1 MGIAALKPEDVTI
14 FALHSSK
21 TGEQDIGTKEI
32 DRLHRNKGLLCI
44 GYHYVIRKDGTVETG
59 RPLTQRGVHLED
71 RNHCSIGICMVGN
84 GTSNVAQETGLVEL
98 LDTLDLQFP
107 NAVLED
113 YI

>member
-21 TGEQDIGTKEI
+21 TGEQDIGVKEI

-44 GYHYVIRKDGTVETG
+44 GYHYVIRRDGTVETG

-71 RNHCSIGICMVGN
+71 RNHCSIGICFVGN
-84 GTSNVAQETGLVEL
+84 KPTDDQAIAADQL
-98 LDTLDLQFP
+98 LLNLERRFP
-107 NAVLED
+107 NATLED
-113 YI
+113 YR